1 MGSRSN
7 WVLILLVPGA
17 AGYSYFRYPVP
28 KYEYLVPLGTQILYH
43 RESKI
48 LSTRRHQEP
57 ILDTLTQTD
66 LGLVWKGENQIIKRP
81 KFQKIIET

>member
-1 MGSRSN
+1 M
-7 WVLILLVPGA
+7 
-17 AGYSYFRYPVP
+17 P
-28 KYEYLVPLGTQILYH
+28 KYEYLVPLGTQILYN

-48 LSTRRHQEP
+48 LSTWCHQEP

-66 LGLVWKGENQIIKRP
+66 LGLVWKGENQIIKKP